1 MLYWTS
7 RKKIRKTCVRGFNSV
22 AQAWTDPAVVKLQ
35 TNDLITR
42 SILSAGKKTILCAVR
57 KNQVRGMIV
66 KQVQFSF
73 QVSVTCFCPIGGGD
87 DDDDDEKEEE

>member
-1 MLYWTS
+1 
-7 RKKIRKTCVRGFNSV
+7 
-22 AQAWTDPAVVKLQ
+22 
-35 TNDLITR
+35 
-42 SILSAGKKTILCAVR
+42 
-57 KNQVRGMIV
+57 MIV